1 MPNKSRETANLV
13 ATSGVSTIRDL
24 NATRVNVSGVGTIA
38 NGSITNLTGTSST
51 ITTLRST
58 TGNFTTGNIV
68 TGVTTNFT
76 STNVVITGVT
86 TVSAGTALLPSISP
100 SGDPNTGVFFPSA
113 DHLNFSTGGTS
124 RVQIDSDGDINIDS
138 GTVFVDATNNR
149 LAIGTTTPG
158 TALEV
163 NGTIASKA
171 GNNAS
176 KIQLG
181 NDSKWSISTNVI
193 DSIYNDRILLFQSDS
208 SLGTVDWENNAGT
221 GKLMRLDYSGN
232 LLIGTTNEVDT
243 GTGVRIKPFY
253 NGGIYVTNNTSD
265 DGARVLMLNRQEGN
279 GTLIEFRRGN
289 NVEGT
294 IVVTDTT
301 VSYNGGHLAR
311 WSQLPNNENPSS
323 ILKGTV
329 MSNLDEMCEW
339 GNEDNEQLNKT
350 KISDIESDKNV
361 AGLFVS
367 TTFDEIGPLDFLIG
381 MTGDM
386 IIRISEG
393 TTVERGD
400 LLMSAGDG
408 TAKPQGDGY
417 VQDKT
422 IAKVTSTNISC
433 TYDDGSY
440 CVPCVLMAC

>member
-24 NATRVNVSGVGTIA
+24 NATRVNVSGVGTIT
-38 NGSITNLTGTSST
+38 NGTVTNLTGTSST

-58 TGNFTTGNIV
+58 TLNADTGNIV

-86 TVSAGTALLPSISP
+86 TVSSGTAALPSISP
-100 SGDPNTGVFFPSA
+100 SGDSNTGVFFPSA

-243 GTGVRIKPFY
+243 VTGVRIKPFY

>member
-193 DSIYNDRILLFQSDS
+193 DSIYNDRILLFQSES

-221 GKLMRLDYSGN
+221 GKLMRLDYNGN

>member
-243 GTGVRIKPFY
+243 ETGVRIKPFY

>member
-1 MPNKSRETANLV
+1 L
-13 ATSGVSTIRDL
+13 GY
-24 NATRVNVSGVGTIA
+24 VG
-38 NGSITNLTGTSST
+38 
-51 ITTLRST
+51 
-58 TGNFTTGNIV
+58 
-68 TGVTTNFT
+68 
-76 STNVVITGVT
+76 
-86 TVSAGTALLPSISP
+86 
-100 SGDPNTGVFFPSA
+100 
-113 DHLNFSTGGTS
+113 
-124 RVQIDSDGDINIDS
+124 QINI
-138 GTVFVDATNNR
+138 VDATNNR

-193 DSIYNDRILLFQSDS
+193 DGIYNDRILLFQSDS

-243 GTGVRIKPFY
+243 ETGVRIKPFY

-301 VSYNGGHLAR
+301 VSYNGGHV
-311 WSQLPNNENPSS
+311 P
-323 ILKGTV
+323 
-329 MSNLDEMCEW
+329 
-339 GNEDNEQLNKT
+339 
-350 KISDIESDKNV
+350 
-361 AGLFVS
+361 F
-367 TTFDEIGPLDFLIG
+367 
-381 MTGDM
+381 
-386 IIRISEG
+386 
-393 TTVERGD
+393 
-400 LLMSAGDG
+400 
-408 TAKPQGDGY
+408 
-417 VQDKT
+417 
-422 IAKVTSTNISC
+422 TN
-433 TYDDGSY
+433 D
-440 CVPCVLMAC
+440 PK

>member
-24 NATRVNVSGVGTIA
+24 NATRVNVSGVGTIT
-38 NGSITNLTGTSST
+38 NGTITNLTGTAGT
-51 ITTLRST
+51 VTTLRST

-68 TGVTTNFT
+68 TGVTTNFNA
-76 STNVVITGVT
+76 TNVVITGVT
-86 TVSAGTALLPSISP
+86 TVSAGTALLPSITP

-138 GTVFVDATNNR
+138 GTVFVDAANNR
-149 LAIGTTTPG
+149 FGVGTTTPG

-243 GTGVRIKPFY
+243 QIGVRIKPFY
-253 NGGIYVTNNTSD
+253 NGGVYITNNTSD

-350 KISDIESDKNV
+350 KISDIEGDKNV